1 MEVQAL
7 PRSLARLVGDTLY
20 GIQKEYARAV
30 LVAGAGLMFDSL
42 RAVLAGQ
49 TVGKRPDRTQIL
61 QAAVDGVLL
70 AFAAAASEF
79 SEPPVSRATALPP
92 ARPRLSACNGAAQ
105 CPAPPPPPPPLSLA
119 TLAKA
124 PATTVRGAVFWCRDH
139 PLQLSA
145 AVGALILADWLNV
158 AISFDRL
165 DPFVGLARWLTR
177 PIARLGRWV
186 SSAAGSQ
193 RARTLRQVAS
203 FHA

>member
-1 MEVQAL
+1 MALTEVLYPARFLAL
-7 PRSLARLVGDTLY
+7 SGRLVGDTLY

-42 RAVLAGQ
+42 RAVLSRQ
-49 TVGKRPDRTQIL
+49 TVGRRPDRTQIL
-61 QAAVDGVLL
+61 QAAVAGVLL

-79 SEPPVSRATALPP
+79 SEPP
-92 ARPRLSACNGAAQ
+92 

-145 AVGALILADWLNV
+145 AVGGLILADWLNV

-193 RARTLRQVAS
+193 RARTLRQVARL
-203 FHA
+203 

>member
-1 MEVQAL
+1 MALTEVLYPARFLAL
-7 PRSLARLVGDTLY
+7 SGRLVGDTLY

-42 RAVLAGQ
+42 RAVLNGQ
-49 TVGKRPDRTQIL
+49 TVGRRPDRTQIL
-61 QAAVDGVLL
+61 QAAVAGVLL

-79 SEPPVSRATALPP
+79 SDPP
-92 ARPRLSACNGAAQ
+92 

-145 AVGALILADWLNV
+145 VVGGLLLADWLNV

-186 SSAAGSQ
+186 SRAAGSQ
-193 RARTLRQVAS
+193 RARTLRQVARL
-203 FHA
+203 